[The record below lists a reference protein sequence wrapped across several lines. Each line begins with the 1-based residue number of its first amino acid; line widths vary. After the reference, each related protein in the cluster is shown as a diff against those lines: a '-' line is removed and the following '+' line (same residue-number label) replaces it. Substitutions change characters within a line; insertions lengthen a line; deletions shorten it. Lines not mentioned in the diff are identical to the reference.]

1 MIRPTKQEITLI
13 EPYWLAGFSTG
24 ECSFTVSQYFR
35 NDKLVIKSIF
45 QLSQLDRDTELLK
58 LISKYLGTGN
68 LYPDKGDM
76 MRLMVQSYNDC
87 FNLIIPFFDK
97 YPVLGD
103 KAKHYQIW
111 KEIVLLLNN
120 KAHKTP
126 DGIKKILELKKL
138 LNK

>member
-1 MIRPTKQEITLI
+1 MI
-13 EPYWLAGFSTG
+13 
-24 ECSFTVSQYFR
+24 
-35 NDKLVIKSIF
+35 KLVIKSIF

-97 YPVLGD
+97 YPVLGE
-103 KAKHYQIW
+103 KAKHYLIW
-111 KEIVLLLNN
+111 KEIVLLLIN
-120 KAHKTP
+120 KAQKNSWRNKK
-126 DGIKKILELKKL
+126 DIRIKKIIK
-138 LNK
+138 

>member
-1 MIRPTKQEITLI
+1 MIRPIKKKEIILI
-13 EPYWLAGFSTG
+13 EPDWLAGFSTG
-24 ECSFTVSQYFR
+24 ECSFTVSQYIR

-87 FNLIIPFFDK
+87 LNLIILFF
-97 YPVLGD
+97 
-103 KAKHYQIW
+103 W
-111 KEIVLLLNN
+111 EI
-120 KAHKTP
+120 P
-126 DGIKKILELKKL
+126 CSGG
-138 LNK
+138 